1 MNVCIKLFS
10 SEEIVYNGVVNVIPR
25 IGEYIK
31 INRQFYKVQHII
43 YNIKNTID
51 NVIIFVEE
59 IKNKN

>member
-1 MNVCIKLFS
+1 MNICIILS
-10 SEEIVYNGVVNVIPR
+10 TSEEIVYKGVVNVIPR

-31 INRQFYKVQHII
+31 INRQFYKIQHIV

-51 NVIIFVEE
+51 NCIIFVEE

>member
-43 YNIKNTID
+43 YNIKKYNR
-51 NVIIFVEE
+51 
-59 IKNKN
+59 